1 METENKPESHEELG
15 AIERQVFRHR
25 NAETLFIKR
34 IPKETL
40 ESFTKFADENFI
52 GDYGFCL
59 KWLLDNLVK
68 NDMLSQAI
76 AVLQDH
82 EARLAV
88 LENQPKI
95 TTKTMLSGK
104 TIQIPVK

>member
-1 METENKPESHEELG
+1 MTDGPTGQEE
-15 AIERQVFRHR
+15 IEALSKQVFRHR
-25 NAETLFIKR
+25 NAETLYIKR
-34 IPKETL
+34 VPKETVDV
-40 ESFTKFADENFI
+40 FTKFADENFI

-88 LENQPKI
+88 LENKPK
-95 TTKTMLSGK
+95 TTVKTMLSGRK
-104 TIQIPVK
+104 IEIPIK